1 MHMQPEILSFI
12 GSFAL
17 INNLLKN
24 KKNVYNNKDYIN
36 SITSQRKQI

>member
-1 MHMQPEILSFI
+1 MYMHMQPEILSFI

-24 KKNVYNNKDYIN
+24 KKMFTTTK
-36 SITSQRKQI
+36 TT